1 MSKKEQRV
9 CDRCGKPFEY
19 RLSKWAGYF
28 VRGIRKENH
37 LHFHNMYY
45 GNPDGYSYSDVR
57 YELCADCTKKLLDF
71 LKMKAG
77 GNNG

>member
-1 MSKKEQRV
+1 MSVIKQRV

-19 RLSKWAGYF
+19 RLSKRAGYF

-37 LHFHNMYY
+37 LHFHNMWN
-45 GNPDGYSYSDVR
+45 GNPDGYSYSDIR

-71 LKMKAG
+71 LEMKEG
-77 GNNG
+77 GNNE